1 LANLGLGVKMRIP
14 AVVLA
19 LSISAILSSCQTT
32 TQTPENKAVVSQIP
46 NDYKQQTVAYFKK
59 TLKDPYTVRDAEI
72 TEPTVIFVGLVNG
85 TTAPGVC
92 VRMNAKN
99 SFGAYTGVEAFSVAF
114 KSGKV
119 FLVNPPLFDTCT
131 KANWR
136 AFPEMNGSQ

>member
-1 LANLGLGVKMRIP
+1 MRTLKF
-14 AVVLA
+14 VLA
-19 LSISAILSSCQTT
+19 AAFVGLLSSCQTT
-32 TQTPENKAVVSQIP
+32 APTPENKAVVTQIP
-46 NDYKQQTVAYFKK
+46 IDYKQQTVAYFRK

-99 SFGAYTGVEAFSVAF
+99 SFGAYTGVQAISVAF
-114 KSGKV
+114 KAGKV

-131 KANWR
+131 KASWT
-136 AFPEMNGSQ
+136 AFPDLNGNQ